1 MESLNEFKE
10 TINNELRVTNSNNQF
25 IIKPANDWI
34 KEAQSRPKPKMLFG
48 ELWHENEICILF
60 ADTNLGKS
68 ILAVQS
74 GVSIAS
80 GRSTCGLKNEVVAQ
94 KVLYFDFELS
104 DKQFENRYSTD
115 YSEHYV
121 FPSNFIRAEIN
132 DEFACKNVED
142 FEMEFIKS
150 LETTIIEETIKIIII
165 DNLTYL
171 KNETEKAKDAL
182 SLMKEL
188 KAVKN
193 KYNLSM
199 LILAHTP
206 KRDSSKP
213 LTKNDLSGSKMLI
226 NFCDSA
232 FAIGESSSEK
242 GIKYIKQIKQR
253 NTEQSYGADNVILC
267 HIEKISSFLQFSF
280 VDFGNEYEH
289 LKTVEIFAKDD
300 RNNLILQLHNQG
312 RSNVEIANELGIV
325 EGTVRYVLNKFKFN

>member
-1 MESLNEFKE
+1 MENL
-10 TINNELRVTNSNNQF
+10 TELKNILIEELGSENKNKQF
-25 IIKPANDWI
+25 IIKPANEWI
-34 KEAQSRPKPKMLFG
+34 EDAKTRPKPKMLFG
-48 ELWHENEICILF
+48 EFWFENEVCILF

-74 GVSIAS
+74 GVSIAF

-104 DKQFENRYSTD
+104 DKQFENRYSND
-115 YSEHYV
+115 YSEHYQ

-132 DEFACKNVED
+132 DEYTCNNIVD
-142 FEMEFIKS
+142 FEKEFIKS
-150 LETTIIEETIKIIII
+150 LEATIIENDIKVIII

-188 KAVKN
+188 KALKN
-193 KYNLSM
+193 KHNLSM

-232 FAIGESSSEK
+232 FTIGESASESK
-242 GIKYIKQIKQR
+242 LKYIKQIKHR
-253 NTEQSYGADNVILC
+253 NTEQRYGAENIILC
-267 HIEKISSFLQFSF
+267 QIEKINSFLQFSF
-280 VDFGNEYEH
+280 IDFGNEYEH
-289 LKTVEIFAKDD
+289 LKTVEIASKSD
-300 RNNLILQLHNQG
+300 RNDLILELHNQG
-312 RSNVEIANELGIV
+312 KSNVLIADELTLS
-325 EGTVRYVLNKFKFN
+325 EGTVRYVLNKLKS

>member
-1 MESLNEFKE
+1 MQNLDELKQ
-10 TINNELRVTNSNNQF
+10 TINNELGVRNSNNQF
-25 IIKPANDWI
+25 IIKTANEWI
-34 KEAQSRPKPKMLFG
+34 EDAKARPKPKMLFG

-68 ILAVQS
+68 ILAIQS

-80 GRSTCGLKNEVVAQ
+80 ERSTCGLKNEVVAQ

-104 DKQFENRYSTD
+104 DKQFENRYSTN
-115 YSEHYV
+115 YSEHFQ

-132 DEFACKNVED
+132 DAFMCNNIVD
-142 FEMEFIKS
+142 FEKEFIKS
-150 LETTIIEETIKIIII
+150 LETTIIEENIKVIII

-188 KAVKN
+188 KTVKN
-193 KYNLSM
+193 KHNLSM

-232 FAIGESSSEK
+232 FAIGESSKEN
-242 GIKYIKQIKQR
+242 GLKYIKQIKQR
-253 NTEQSYGADNVILC
+253 NTEQCYGAENVILC
-267 HIEKISSFLQFSF
+267 QIEKTNSFLQFSF
-280 VDFGNEYEH
+280 VDFGKEYEH
-289 LKTVEIFAKDD
+289 LKTVEIVSKDD
-300 RNNLILQLHNQG
+300 RNDLILELHNQG
-312 RSNVEIANELGIV
+312 KSKVLIAEELKIS
-325 EGTVRYVLNKFKFN
+325 EGTVRYVLNKLKS